1 MYEAR
6 SIHPSWAR
14 ITPVIIDCAVYSKGV
29 RRPGK
34 LDLDD
39 ALEAGRSSDDSFVW
53 IGLYEPTE
61 DEFDAVAHEFE
72 LHPLAVE
79 DAVHAHQRPK
89 LEHYGDCLFLVLKTA
104 RYNDDA
110 EAVEFS
116 EILLFAGDGFIV
128 TVRHGE
134 GSALGPVRDQLEA
147 DPERLALGPIAVVH
161 AIVDRIVDD
170 YQPVLDGL
178 DNDIAEIEA
187 EVFSPD
193 RTNPAVRIY
202 KLKRQVLDLYRAIQ
216 PLSEPLEHLKE
227 GKHQFGQVDLGHYF
241 RDVDDHVRKA
251 EARIE
256 VQRELL
262 SEVLDV
268 NLTHVS
274 VQQNE
279 DMRTIA
285 GWAAMAAVPTMVAG
299 VWGMNFR
306 HMPELHQWW
315 GYPMALGLMAVAL
328 VVLYRTLHRRGW
340 I

>member
-1 MYEAR
+1 M
-6 SIHPSWAR
+6 
-14 ITPVIIDCAVYSKGV
+14 IIDCAVYSKGV
-29 RRPGK
+29 RQPGQ
-34 LDLDD
+34 LDLND
-39 ALEAGRSSDDSFVW
+39 ALEAGRSSDHSFAW
-53 IGLYEPTE
+53 IGLYEPE
-61 DEFDAVAHEFE
+61 EEEFDAVAREFH

-89 LEHYGDCLFLVLKTA
+89 LEHYGDCLFLVLRTA
-104 RYNDDA
+104 RYNDED

-116 EILLFAGDGFIV
+116 EILLFAGDRFIV

-134 GSALGPVRDQLEA
+134 GSALAPVREQLES
-147 DPERLALGPIAVVH
+147 DPGRLALGPIAVVH
-161 AIVDRIVDD
+161 AIVDRVVDD

-187 EVFSPD
+187 EVFSPE

-202 KLKRQVLDLYRAIQ
+202 KLKRQVLALYRAIQ
-216 PLSEPLEHLKE
+216 PLAEPLANLKD
-227 GKHQFGQVDLGHYF
+227 GKHSFGEVDLGHYF

-256 VQRELL
+256 IQRELL

-274 VQQNE
+274 VHQNE

-285 GWAAMAAVPTMVAG
+285 GWAAMAAVPTMLAG
-299 VWGMNFR
+299 IWGMNFR
-306 HMPELHQWW
+306 HMPELDQWW
-315 GYPMALGLMAVAL
+315 GYPMALGLMAVGL

>member
-1 MYEAR
+1 
-6 SIHPSWAR
+6 
-14 ITPVIIDCAVYSKGV
+14 VIIDCAVYSKGV
-29 RRPGK
+29 RRPGT
-34 LDLDD
+34 LDLND
-39 ALEAGRSSDDSFVW
+39 ALGAGRSSEDSFAW

-61 DEFDAVAHEFE
+61 DEFEAVAREFE

-89 LEHYGDCLFLVLKTA
+89 LERYGECLFLVLKTA
-104 RYNDDA
+104 HYNDEA
-110 EAVEFS
+110 EAVEFA
-116 EILLFAGDGFIV
+116 EIQLLAGDSFLV

-134 GSALGPVRDQLEA
+134 GSALGPVRKQLES
-147 DPERLALGPIAVVH
+147 DPQRLALGPIAVVH
-161 AIVDRIVDD
+161 GILDRVVDD
-170 YQPVLDGL
+170 YHPVLDGL

-193 RTNPAVRIY
+193 RTNPAERIY

-216 PLSEPLEHLKE
+216 PLAEPLEHLQE
-227 GKHQFGQVDLGHYF
+227 GKHPFGQVDLAHYF

-251 EARIE
+251 VARIE
-256 VQRELL
+256 IQRELL

-274 VQQNE
+274 VWQNE

-285 GWAAMAAVPTMVAG
+285 GWAAMAAVPTMLAG
-299 VWGMNFR
+299 IWGMNFE
-306 HMPELHQWW
+306 HMPELDEWW
-315 GYPMALGLMAVAL
+315 GYPMALGLMAVGL

>member
-1 MYEAR
+1 M
-6 SIHPSWAR
+6 
-14 ITPVIIDCAVYSKGV
+14 IIDCAVYRKGM
-29 RRPGK
+29 RQPGK
-34 LDLDD
+34 LGLAD
-39 ALEAGRSSDDSFVW
+39 ALEAGRSSDDSFAW
-53 IGLYEPTE
+53 IGLYEPAA
-61 DEFDAVAHEFE
+61 DEFDEVAREFE

-89 LEHYGDCLFLVLKTA
+89 LERYGDCLFLVLKTA
-104 RYNDDA
+104 HYNDAA
-110 EAVEFS
+110 EAIEFS
-116 EILLFAGDGFIV
+116 EILLFAGDSFIV

-134 GSALGPVRDQLEA
+134 GSALGPVREQLES
-147 DPERLALGPIAVVH
+147 DQRRLVLGPIAVVH

-178 DNDIAEIEA
+178 DNDIAEIEG

-216 PLSEPLEHLKE
+216 PLAEPLDHLKE
-227 GKHQFGQVDLGHYF
+227 GKHPFGQVDLGHYF

-251 EARIE
+251 VARIE
-256 VQRELL
+256 IQRELL

-268 NLTHVS
+268 NLSHIS
-274 VQQNE
+274 VRQNE

-285 GWAAMAAVPTMVAG
+285 GWAAMAAVPTMLAG
-299 VWGMNFR
+299 IWGMNFA
-306 HMPELHQWW
+306 HMPELDEWW
-315 GYPMALGLMAVAL
+315 GYPLALGLMAVGL
-328 VVLYRTLHRRGW
+328 VVLYRSLHRRGW